1 MIVFS
6 FDGATVYRQIR
17 RHHQTVH
24 TYLASLMM
32 PEFRRLSVHV
42 ERDALFS
49 NIDMEVFRGKIT
61 PALTLQS
68 STNES
73 ERFAAKHSR
82 NSTTE
87 VIN

>member
-1 MIVFS
+1 
-6 FDGATVYRQIR
+6 
-17 RHHQTVH
+17 
-24 TYLASLMM
+24 
-32 PEFRRLSVHV
+32 LSVHV

-49 NIDMEVFRGKIT
+49 NIDMEIFRGNIT

-82 NSTTE
+82 NPTTE